1 MSRMDVLS
9 QVIQAELMVDELVAD
24 NEEQGDDEEDKE

>member
-1 MSRMDVLS
+1 MDVLS